1 MPLIIVACIFIA
13 VSLLVSVLLYPLLSR
28 RSVVQERLEKLAAK
42 ESEKPVLSLAA
53 NKTPWRDFLARVG
66 AVMPVGPKEQSTYT
80 RMLVAAG
87 FRKESLF
94 VFLGSKL
101 VLALGLPAA
110 YLFFYALPK
119 GELIRGETLLYA
131 VALAICGF
139 ILPSFWLGHKVAQRK
154 TEIFHTLPDVLDLLT
169 ICVEAGLG
177 IDGALVRVS
186 ENPQFKGNPL
196 AEELKIAAMETRAGK
211 PRSEALKDVAERT
224 MEEDVR
230 AFVTMLVQTERF
242 GTSLSL
248 ALRVHSDTLRTKRR
262 QLAEEQAAKTSIK
275 IIFPLAFF
283 IFPALMVV
291 LIGPTFY
298 KLATLFK

>member
-1 MPLIIVACIFIA
+1 MLLIIVFCIFIA
-13 VSLLVSVLLYPLLSR
+13 VSLLVCVILYPLLSK

-42 ESEKPVLSLAA
+42 ENEKPRMSIATK
-53 NKTPWRDFLARVG
+53 KTPWQDFLARVG
-66 AVMPVGPKEQSTYT
+66 AVLPMAPKEQSRYT

-87 FRKESLF
+87 FRRESIF
-94 VFLGSKL
+94 IFLGSKI

-110 YLFFYALPK
+110 FLFFYALPK
-119 GELIRGETLLYA
+119 GELIQGETLLYA

-139 ILPSFWLGHKVAQRK
+139 ILPSFWLGRRVAQRK

-169 ICVEAGLG
+169 VCVEAGLG
-177 IDGALVRVS
+177 IDGALIRVS

-196 AEELKIAAMETRAGK
+196 TEELKIAAMETRAGK

-248 ALRVHSDTLRTKRR
+248 ALRVHSDSLRTKRR
-262 QLAEEQAAKTSIK
+262 QIAEEKAAKTAIK

-291 LIGPTFY
+291 LIGPAFY
-298 KLATLFK
+298 KLASIFK